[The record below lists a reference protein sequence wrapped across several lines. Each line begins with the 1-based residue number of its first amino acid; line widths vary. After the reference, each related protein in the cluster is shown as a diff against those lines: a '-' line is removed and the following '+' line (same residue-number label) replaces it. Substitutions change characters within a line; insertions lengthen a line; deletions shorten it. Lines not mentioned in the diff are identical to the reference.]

1 MFVDIFDLLDYI
13 EIRNEVFILN
23 EKIKQYITENTEL
36 LNETLKELCLIPAPS
51 HHEQKRAEYCKNWLE
66 KYGAE
71 GVYIDDALNVIF
83 PLNCNESKQ
92 ITVFA
97 AHTDTVFPDMEP
109 LPYYDDGKKVFC
121 PGAADDTA
129 GVVVILLAAK
139 YYIENKILPEN
150 GIMFVLNSCEE
161 GLGNLKG
168 TRALFEAYKDRIK
181 TFITLDGDLDFV
193 VDVSVGSHRYEV
205 VVETEGGHSFE
216 AFGNRNAIAVA
227 SNIVAEIYKIEVPK
241 KPSTRTTYNV
251 GTIEGGTSVNTIA
264 QCAKLLCEYRSD
276 DKECLEFMKN
286 EFERIFDEA
295 SKQADIKI
303 NMVGDRPCG
312 DIDKEKMDA
321 LKAKMIPI
329 IEKNI
334 GKKVIFSSGSTDS
347 NIPHSLGIESLCIGS
362 NTHAGIHTREE
373 WVDKESLKV
382 GLEITIEAS
391 MALAK

>member
-1 MFVDIFDLLDYI
+1 M
-13 EIRNEVFILN
+13 FILTK
-23 EKIKQYITENTEL
+23 KIKQYITENTEL

-168 TRALFEAYKDRIK
+168 TRALFEAYEDRIK

-264 QCAKLLCEYRSD
+264 QRAKLLCEYRSD
-276 DKECLEFMKN
+276 DKECLELMKN
-286 EFERIFDEA
+286 EFERIFAEA

-312 DIDKEKMDA
+312 DIDKEKMDV

-362 NTHAGIHTREE
+362 NTHTGIHTREE

>member
-1 MFVDIFDLLDYI
+1 M
-13 EIRNEVFILN
+13 N
-23 EKIKQYITENTEL
+23 EKIRNYIENNTEL
-36 LNETLKELCLIPAPS
+36 LYKTLKELCLIPAPS
-51 HHEQKRAEYCKNWLE
+51 HYEHARAEYCKKWLE
-66 KYGAE
+66 KYGAK
-71 GVYIDDALNVIF
+71 GVYVDEALNVIF
-83 PLNCNESKQ
+83 PINCEGKDK

-109 LPYYDDGKKVFC
+109 LPYHDDGKKVHC

-216 AFGNRNAIAVA
+216 AFGNRNAIAIA
-227 SNIVAEIYKIEVPK
+227 SNIVTEIYKIKVPK
-241 KPSTRTTYNV
+241 KTGTRTTYNV

-264 QCAKLLCEYRSD
+264 QRAKLLCEYRSD

-286 EFERIFDEA
+286 EFERIFAET

-312 DIDKEKMDA
+312 DIDKEKMDV

-373 WVDKESLKV
+373 WVEKESLKI

-391 MALAK
+391 MALTK